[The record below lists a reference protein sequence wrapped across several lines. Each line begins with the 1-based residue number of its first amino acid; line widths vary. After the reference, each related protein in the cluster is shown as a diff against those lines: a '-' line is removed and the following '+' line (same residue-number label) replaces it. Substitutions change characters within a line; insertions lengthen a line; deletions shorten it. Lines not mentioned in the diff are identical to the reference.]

1 MRELARPC
9 LDDDND
15 DCHHDDCHHDDCH
28 HHNGG
33 DDDDCHH
40 DDPGED
46 DHLPCS
52 LTIEA
57 MAPGWIG
64 C

>member
-1 MRELARPC
+1 MRELASPC
-9 LDDDND
+9 LNDDND
-15 DCHHDDCHHDDCH
+15 ESDEYHH

-33 DDDDCHH
+33 DDDNCHH
-40 DDPGED
+40 GDPNED

>member
-9 LDDDND
+9 LDDEND
-15 DCHHDDCHHDDCH
+15 EC
-28 HHNGG
+28 HNGG

-40 DDPGED
+40 DDLHEY